1 MQQGEI
7 SRVIRSEEGLHVLM
21 VTIIL
26 EADKKR
32 PFDLI
37 AEDLQAKLYEMRSV
51 GLLHEFTDTLR
62 AKADISIF
70 DSMADNKLDQ
80 EQQ

>member
-1 MQQGEI
+1 VGEI

-21 VTIIL
+21 VKIIL

-37 AEDLQAKLYEMRSV
+37 ADDLMAKLYEINSV
-51 GLLHEFTDTLR
+51 ELLNRFTDTLR
-62 AKADISIF
+62 AKADISVME
-70 DSMADNKLDQ
+70 SMADNKLDQ
-80 EQQ
+80 ERQ

>member
-21 VTIIL
+21 VKIIL

-37 AEDLQAKLYEMRSV
+37 AEDLMAKLYEINSV

-62 AKADISIF
+62 AKADISVM